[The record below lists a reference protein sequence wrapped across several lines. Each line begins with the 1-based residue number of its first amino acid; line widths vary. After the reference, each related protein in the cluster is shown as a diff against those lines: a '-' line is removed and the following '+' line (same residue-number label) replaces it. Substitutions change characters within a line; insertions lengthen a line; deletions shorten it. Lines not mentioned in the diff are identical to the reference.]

1 MRKQE
6 QSLDDDYEMDSRE
19 VWAMI
24 GIVTV
29 AMIVYY
35 AVGLGIWNLAIYLT
49 K

>member
-1 MRKQE
+1 MKKQE
-6 QSLDDDYEMDSRE
+6 QSLDDDYEMTSKE

-29 AMIVYY
+29 AMLVYY
-35 AVGLGIWNLAIYLT
+35 AVGYGVWNLAVYLT